1 MQMVPDHLIRAK
13 TTSLSALN
21 LCINLAVDAD
31 SEEKKELNDKKICA
45 ALGNMDKAQ
54 FSKIKSG
61 TAHLAENLRIPLQ
74 VACGNYAML
83 QYEALAFGFGLHRL
97 KTRLEQELEDLQE
110 KLLESER
117 KNAWLL
123 EMLNGNR
130 Q

>member
-54 FSKIKSG
+54 NIS
-61 TAHLAENLRIPLQ
+61 P
-74 VACGNYAML
+74 
-83 QYEALAFGFGLHRL
+83 
-97 KTRLEQELEDLQE
+97 E
-110 KLLESER
+110 K
-117 KNAWLL
+117 KNRF
-123 EMLNGNR
+123 EVHTMITCRNQR
-130 Q
+130 P